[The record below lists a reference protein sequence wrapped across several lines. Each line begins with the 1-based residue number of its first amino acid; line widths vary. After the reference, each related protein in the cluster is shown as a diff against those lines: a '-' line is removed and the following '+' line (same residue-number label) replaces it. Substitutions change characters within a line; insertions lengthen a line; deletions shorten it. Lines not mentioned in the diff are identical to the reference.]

1 MANKNGTKGYSSRP
15 GELRIGD
22 CLRLPGDAPFVLF
35 GIAEDLGIRTNGG
48 RAGAAKSPEGVLTA
62 LLNISINEWVPDNL
76 LAWGGI
82 LDLRKATSVDEI
94 DKMVYATVYPWFQKG
109 YIPLVIGGGHNNS
122 MPLLWAAHDA
132 LDQPVNAL
140 NLDPHPDVRALEG
153 RHSGNGFSYA
163 HNRGYLDRYAVLGMS
178 ENSVNSASLAL
189 MRSTPGWTFE
199 TYESWAVRGETSWES
214 AMDRMLLHVQNA
226 PFGLEIDADGIT
238 GAPASAQT
246 ESGWSW
252 TQARQLAYRAG
263 QTGKVAY
270 LHLSELALGLLP
282 EDDHGGHSKAAA
294 MLLLDFVR
302 GTRNLPW

>member
-1 MANKNGTKGYSSRP
+1 
-15 GELRIGD
+15 
-22 CLRLPGDAPFVLF
+22 
-35 GIAEDLGIRTNGG
+35 
-48 RAGAAKSPEGVLTA
+48 
-62 LLNISINEWVPDNL
+62 
-76 LAWGGI
+76 
-82 LDLRKATSVDEI
+82 
-94 DKMVYATVYPWFQKG
+94 
-109 YIPLVIGGGHNNS
+109 

-189 MRSTPGWTFE
+189 MRSTPGWTF
-199 TYESWAVRGETSWES
+199 
-214 AMDRMLLHVQNA
+214 
-226 PFGLEIDADGIT
+226 EIDADGIT